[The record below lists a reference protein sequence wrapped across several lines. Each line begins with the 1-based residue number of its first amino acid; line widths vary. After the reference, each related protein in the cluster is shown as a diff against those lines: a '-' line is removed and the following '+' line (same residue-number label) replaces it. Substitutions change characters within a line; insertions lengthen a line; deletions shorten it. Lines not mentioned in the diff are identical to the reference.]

1 MRLLPTQMS
10 EPESEFVMEN
20 NLSCRKILVVGVLQ
34 QFKMITYIED
44 VLVNCLTQ
52 IISVVKLC
60 ATFTK
65 LNKLVQ

>member
-44 VLVNCLTQ
+44 VLVNCLT
-52 IISVVKLC
+52 
-60 ATFTK
+60 
-65 LNKLVQ
+65 NKCGAIVCNLY